1 MGYEALVED
10 KTRHL
15 RLLEITPDLVLDL
28 LKVNED
34 RRVTIDGRELRCVG
48 DAIPEKARV
57 KSCGISER
65 GNIMIQVEDSTFGPI
80 SPGGRIPNI
89 NPVYQLG
96 EYGSK

>member
-34 RRVTIDGRELRCVG
+34 R
-48 DAIPEKARV
+48 KADTQRMLAAQ
-57 KSCGISER
+57 R
-65 GNIMIQVEDSTFGPI
+65 A
-80 SPGGRIPNI
+80 R
-89 NPVYQLG
+89 
-96 EYGSK
+96 